1 MPDNATTPRPATPRV
16 GVGVILIKNDQVL
29 LVQRAN
35 PPGAGKWSLP
45 GGKQELGETVQET
58 ARREL
63 REETGLECGEL
74 ILAGYVDSIHHDET
88 GQIAFH
94 YTILDFM
101 ARYIGGNPRAADD
114 TLAVA
119 WVTPDE
125 FDTYDLWDEARTLIA
140 SAFALL

>member
-1 MPDNATTPRPATPRV
+1 MPDDAAPPHPTAPKV

-45 GGKQELGETVQET
+45 GGKQKLGETAQDA

-74 ILAGYVDSIHHDET
+74 ILAGYVDSIHHDQT
-88 GQIAFH
+88 GQILFH

-101 ARYIGGNPRAADD
+101 ARYIGGEPCAADD

-125 FDTYDLWDEARTLIA
+125 FDDYDLWDKARALIITA
-140 SAFALL
+140 VSFF